1 MSLMTLLAAGGKA
14 LLAAAS
20 GDFEGDIDASDIIG
34 GTSSVLADW
43 AALGDLFIRFFLC
56 LIVVFVIVRCF
67 YYPKSRRRD
76 YFFTFMLVSIS
87 VFMLIFFLGGT
98 KLKTGVALGLFA
110 IFSIIRY
117 RTESVPIREMNYL
130 FVLIA
135 ISVINGVGP
144 SFSYVELLA
153 ADVLLII
160 VIAICESTLF
170 VKKEAS
176 KLIKYDNVKLIT
188 PEKNDELLEDLK
200 KRTGL
205 EVFRVEVGAID
216 FLKDSAILRIYYKP
230 LSGIDNSVDSVGRM
244 PRG

>member
-1 MSLMTLLAAGGKA
+1 MTLASILMAGAKMALAMAE
-14 LLAAAS
+14 
-20 GDFEGDIDASDIIG
+20 EGMEEVMDPVGAVNTVI
-34 GTSSVLADW
+34 ADW
-43 AALGDLFIRFFLC
+43 AALGDLCIRFALC
-56 LIVVFVIVRCF
+56 LAVIFIVVRCF

-130 FVLIA
+130 FVLVA
-135 ISVINGVGP
+135 ISVINGVAP
-144 SFSYVELLA
+144 SFSYVELIA
-153 ADVLLII
+153 ADLMLIA
-160 VIAICESTLF
+160 VIWVCESTIF
-170 VKKEAS
+170 VKNEAS
-176 KLIKYDNVKLIT
+176 KIIKYDNVKLVT
-188 PEKNDELLEDLK
+188 PDKNDELIEDLK

-205 EVFRVEVGAID
+205 EVFRVEVGAINYVN
-216 FLKDSAILRIYYKP
+216 DSCILRIYYKP
-230 LSGIDNSVDSVGRM
+230 LSGINNSVDSVGRM

>member
-1 MSLMTLLAAGGKA
+1 MTLLSILMAGA
-14 LLAAAS
+14 RSLLALTE
-20 GDFEGDIDASDIIG
+20 EGMEDVVEVS
-34 GTSSVLADW
+34 TPVNTVLADW
-43 AALGDLFIRFFLC
+43 NALGDLCIRFFLC
-56 LIVVFVIVRCF
+56 LAIVFVVVRCF

-130 FVLIA
+130 FVLVA
-135 ISVINGVGP
+135 ISVINGVAP
-144 SFSYVELLA
+144 SFSYVELIA
-153 ADVLLII
+153 ADLLLIA
-160 VIAICESTLF
+160 VIWICESTIF
-170 VKKEAS
+170 VKNEAS
-176 KLIKYDNVKLIT
+176 KIIKYDNVKLVT
-188 PEKNDELLEDLK
+188 PDKNDELIEDLK

-205 EVFRVEVGAID
+205 EVFRVEVGAINYVN
-216 FLKDSAILRIYYKP
+216 DSCIIRIYYKP
-230 LSGIDNSVDSVGRM
+230 LSGINNSVDSVGRM

>member
-14 LLAAAS
+14 LLAAA
-20 GDFEGDIDASDIIG
+20 GDLEGEFDTFTDTVVQVLFLLTG
-34 GTSSVLADW
+34 LPWETFSSVSSFAW
-43 AALGDLFIRFFLC
+43 PWCSSSCVSSTIPKAAAATI
-56 LIVVFVIVRCF
+56 
-67 YYPKSRRRD
+67 
-76 YFFTFMLVSIS
+76 FFTFMLVSIS

-144 SFSYVELLA
+144 SFSFVELLA

-160 VIAICESTLF
+160 VISICESTIF

-176 KLIKYDNVKLIT
+176 KLIKYDNVKLVT
-188 PEKNDELLEDLK
+188 PDKNEELLEDLK
-200 KRTGL
+200 RRTGL

>member
-1 MSLMTLLAAGGKA
+1 MSLLTLLAAGGKA
-14 LLAAAS
+14 LLAAA
-20 GDFEGDIDASDIIG
+20 GDLDGEFEDVVGSVGAG
-34 GTSSVLADW
+34 SVLADW
-43 AALGDLFIRFFLC
+43 AALGDLLIRFFLC
-56 LIVVFVIVRCF
+56 LAVVFVIVRFF

-144 SFSYVELLA
+144 SFSFVELLA
-153 ADVLLII
+153 ADLLLII
-160 VIAICESTLF
+160 VISICESTIF

-176 KLIKYDNVKLIT
+176 KLIKYDNVKLVT
-188 PEKNDELLEDLK
+188 PDKNEELLEDLK

>member
-20 GDFEGDIDASDIIG
+20 GDLDDFDAVADTI

-56 LIVVFVIVRCF
+56 LAVVFVIVRFF

>member
-1 MSLMTLLAAGGKA
+1 MTLLSILMAGA
-14 LLAAAS
+14 RSLLALTE
-20 GDFEGDIDASDIIG
+20 EGMEDVVEVS
-34 GTSSVLADW
+34 TPVNTVLADW
-43 AALGDLFIRFFLC
+43 NALGDLCIRFFLC
-56 LIVVFVIVRCF
+56 LAIVFVVVRCF

-130 FVLIA
+130 FVLVA
-135 ISVINGVGP
+135 ISVINGVAP
-144 SFSYVELLA
+144 SFSYVELIA
-153 ADVLLII
+153 ADLLLIA
-160 VIAICESTLF
+160 VIGICESTIF
-170 VKKEAS
+170 VKNEAS
-176 KLIKYDNVKLIT
+176 KIIKYDNVKLVT
-188 PEKNDELLEDLK
+188 PDKNDELIEDLK

-205 EVFRVEVGAID
+205 EVFRVEVGAINYVN
-216 FLKDSAILRIYYKP
+216 DSCIIRIYYKP
-230 LSGIDNSVDSVGRM
+230 LSGINNSVDSVGRM

>member
-14 LLAAAS
+14 LLAAAA
-20 GDFEGDIDASDIIG
+20 GDYEGDIDASDIIG

-176 KLIKYDNVKLIT
+176 KLIT

>member
-1 MSLMTLLAAGGKA
+1 MSLMSLLAAGGNA
-14 LLAAAS
+14 LLSAA
-20 GDFEGDIDASDIIG
+20 GDLDGEFDVVTDMV
-34 GTSSVLADW
+34 GTNSVLADW
-43 AALGDLFIRFFLC
+43 AALGDLLIRFSLC
-56 LIVVFVIVRCF
+56 LLVVFIIVRCF

-160 VIAICESTLF
+160 VISICESTLF

-188 PEKNDELLEDLK
+188 PDKNEELLADLT

-216 FLKDSAILRIYYKP
+216 YLKDSAILRIYYKP
-230 LSGIDNSVDSVGRM
+230 LSGVDNSVDSVGRM

>member
-1 MSLMTLLAAGGKA
+1 MTLLAAGGKA

-20 GDFEGDIDASDIIG
+20 GDLDDFDAVADTI

-56 LIVVFVIVRCF
+56 LAVVFVIVRFF

-144 SFSYVELLA
+144 SFSFAELLA

-160 VIAICESTLF
+160 VISICESTIQ
-170 VKKEAS
+170 V
-176 KLIKYDNVKLIT
+176 
-188 PEKNDELLEDLK
+188 
-200 KRTGL
+200 
-205 EVFRVEVGAID
+205 D
-216 FLKDSAILRIYYKP
+216 FSIHPYLA
-230 LSGIDNSVDSVGRM
+230 
-244 PRG
+244 

>member
-1 MSLMTLLAAGGKA
+1 MKLLSILMAGVPSLLAQA
-14 LLAAAS
+14 
-20 GDFEGDIDASDIIG
+20 DEDMDEVMEVINPVN
-34 GTSSVLADW
+34 SVLIDW
-43 AALGDLFIRFFLC
+43 AALGDLCIRFFLC
-56 LIVVFVIVRCF
+56 LAVVFVVVRFF

-130 FVLIA
+130 FVLVA
-135 ISVINGVGP
+135 ISVINGVAP
-144 SFSYVELLA
+144 SFSYIELIA
-153 ADVLLII
+153 ADLLII
-160 VIAICESTLF
+160 AVIWICESTIL
-170 VKKEAS
+170 VKNEAS
-176 KLIKYDNVKLIT
+176 KLIKYDNVRLIN
-188 PEKNDELLEDLK
+188 PDKYDELIEDLK

-205 EVFRVEVGAID
+205 EVYRVEVGAIN
-216 FLKDSAILRIYYKP
+216 FVNDSCIIRIYYKP
-230 LSGIDNSVDSVGRM
+230 TSDIYNSVDSVGRM